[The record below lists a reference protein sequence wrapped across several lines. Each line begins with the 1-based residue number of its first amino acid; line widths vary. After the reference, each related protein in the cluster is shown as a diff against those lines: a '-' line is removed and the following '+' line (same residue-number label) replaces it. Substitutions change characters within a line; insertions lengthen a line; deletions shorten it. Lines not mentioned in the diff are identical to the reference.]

1 MFIPQTFQ
9 CFSPLGFPTVFHM
22 LRKDPQVPVPFIWFN
37 KRVFSDFVGCCR
49 FPGVPALSLFSLPAH
64 AVLSVLGVRFAMTL
78 WYLMN
83 SGNHQQPGE
92 RGQVR
97 GSRRSLLQHG
107 CGAQRSWQPP
117 HPHRL
122 QAGRD
127 QLSLFNVSLQLH
139 EAPRPGQV
147 MVPSPPAA
155 TGVTAVGDSGW

>member
-9 CFSPLGFPTVFHM
+9 CFFPLGFPTVFHM

-49 FPGVPALSLFSLPAH
+49 FPGVPALSCLLSLPAH

-83 SGNHQQPGE
+83 SGNHPQPGE

-97 GSRRSLLQHG
+97 GSRRSLLNMG
-107 CGAQRSWQPP
+107 VGPRGLGSPP
-117 HPHRL
+117 IPTDSR
-122 QAGRD
+122 QAGTSSH
-127 QLSLFNVSLQLH
+127 SLMFLCSCTR
-139 EAPRPGQV
+139 PRGR
-147 MVPSPPAA
+147 
-155 TGVTAVGDSGW
+155 GR